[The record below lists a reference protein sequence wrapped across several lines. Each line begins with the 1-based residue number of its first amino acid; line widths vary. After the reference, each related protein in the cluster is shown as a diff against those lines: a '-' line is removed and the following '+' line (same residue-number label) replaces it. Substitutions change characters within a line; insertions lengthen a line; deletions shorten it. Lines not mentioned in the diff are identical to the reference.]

1 MLSQLLLMPGLYF
14 VFTEMDR
21 LLVEAEPAVAVI
33 PVQQSGRRLVHMPEL
48 EFLLRVSP
56 HCANGGQPESVSV
69 TIADTRK
76 TLRGDALQADGSIE
90 LSINVSA
97 DQLAPFALQEFCI
110 GPESEGE
117 SILLTSALTA
127 HASLRC
133 AREREPSIVFAVE
146 PLDIRAD
153 CIRSAV
159 ETEIAD

>member
-21 LLVEAEPAVAVI
+21 LIVDAEPAIAVI
-33 PVQQSGRRLVHMPEL
+33 PVQQGGRTLVHLPEL
-48 EFLLRVSP
+48 EFLLTVSS
-56 HCANGGQPESVSV
+56 HCANGGLPESVSV
-69 TIADTRK
+69 TIADTRR
-76 TLRGDALQADGSIE
+76 TLRGDALPEDGSIDI
-90 LSINVSA
+90 SVVVAAN
-97 DQLAPFALQEFCI
+97 QLAPFALQEFCI

-117 SILLTSALTA
+117 SVLLKSALTA

-153 CIRSAV
+153 CIRSAA
-159 ETEIAD
+159 ETELAD